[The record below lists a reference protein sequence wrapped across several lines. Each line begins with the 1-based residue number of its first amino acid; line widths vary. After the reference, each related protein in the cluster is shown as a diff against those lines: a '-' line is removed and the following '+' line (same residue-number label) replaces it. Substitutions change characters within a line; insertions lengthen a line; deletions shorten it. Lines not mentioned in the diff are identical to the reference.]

1 MRKYVCILLLSLLPT
16 ISFGQIKRNIDGII
30 LGKTT
35 KQEVADYFNNKGI
48 PYKFGNI
55 GTYNAVSSKEGRAF
69 GGVSWEFN
77 DYVLFN
83 NVVFQ
88 VLYTKMTG
96 NYTTKEEIDLEFES
110 LFLSLKRKY
119 GSYFISSKSDKDT
132 KEFSDSSVR
141 ISLRR
146 GLYQDHYMFSIDYTD
161 IKLMEK
167 SFMNHYDEL

>member
-77 DYVLFN
+77 DYAPARR
-83 NVVFQ
+83 NV
-88 VLYTKMTG
+88 
-96 NYTTKEEIDLEFES
+96 
-110 LFLSLKRKY
+110 
-119 GSYFISSKSDKDT
+119 
-132 KEFSDSSVR
+132 
-141 ISLRR
+141 
-146 GLYQDHYMFSIDYTD
+146 
-161 IKLMEK
+161 
-167 SFMNHYDEL
+167 